1 MVQVWLGQLA
11 SLGISEWRETFE
23 RQYGRRPRMLDIGCG
38 YGRVMN
44 LFDRIGFDVAGIEI
58 NKTAVKY
65 VRSAFGY
72 PVEEV
77 DLFDYSPPD
86 RYELISLCHL
96 IEHVPDPSAAIDKVL
111 SLLSPDGL
119 LFLETPWAEDIGQ
132 YDQRYRDI
140 YHTLFFNHL
149 SFFLLG
155 LKHGLAVRSSQR
167 ISFFTDDYHK
177 YIQLVYQRSG
187 RMEISASHVRS
198 LGALFNGLEREHSD
212 AINER
217 QDQWKQIQTLTV
229 SDVITLKARELRSAM
244 GGVYL
249 AYKSLPLRD
258 FAVKCLRKA
267 ASVVQ
272 KNLKA
277 LTAFNKSTFLCLGL
291 TPFVYKTLC

>member
-1 MVQVWLGQLA
+1 
-11 SLGISEWRETFE
+11 
-23 RQYGRRPRMLDIGCG
+23 
-38 YGRVMN
+38 
-44 LFDRIGFDVAGIEI
+44 
-58 NKTAVKY
+58 
-65 VRSAFGY
+65 
-72 PVEEV
+72 
-77 DLFDYSPPD
+77 
-86 RYELISLCHL
+86 
-96 IEHVPDPSAAIDKVL
+96 
-111 SLLSPDGL
+111 
-119 LFLETPWAEDIGQ
+119 
-132 YDQRYRDI
+132 
-140 YHTLFFNHL
+140 
-149 SFFLLG
+149 
-155 LKHGLAVRSSQR
+155 
-167 ISFFTDDYHK
+167 
-177 YIQLVYQRSG
+177 
-187 RMEISASHVRS
+187 MEISASHVRS